1 MKKRRNLFL
10 LLFTFLHFLFLYN
23 SIFGTEI
30 KFYMDFKSFYKS
42 ISIITDEMDHA
53 LNDKIKLLT
62 INLFNILLPL
72 TVLSFCKNINFS
84 INQFKYI
91 SLKLCNIFLYFI
103 LFFLVLRYLFI
114 NLDTYPLIKLIKIN
128 YLYSLNISTEFVNI
142 HSMIYILNIH
152 FLLIIDSFQD
162 LKIKKIKI

>member
-10 LLFTFLHFLFLYN
+10 LLFALIHCLFFYN

-30 KFYMDFKSFYKS
+30 KFYMDFKFFYKS
-42 ISIITDEMDHA
+42 ISVITDEMDHA

-72 TVLSFCKNINFS
+72 IILSFCKNINFS

-91 SLKLCNIFLYFI
+91 SLKLCSIFLYFV
-103 LFFLVLRYLFI
+103 LFYLLFRYLFI
-114 NLDTYPLIKLIKIN
+114 NIDPHSLIQLFIVI
-128 YLYSLNISTEFVNI
+128 YL
-142 HSMIYILNIH
+142 
-152 FLLIIDSFQD
+152 LLSH
-162 LKIKKIKI
+162 